1 MKFYQ
6 LTTLSLCIVLMTS
19 QLAHGQGQPKLKDV
33 RGVTLPENIVILSD
47 FSETKGLHKI
57 GEAHAKARGVT
68 YFSAMNAMNSR
79 AKRKLLEEAS
89 IRGASHVW
97 ITQRMPYGGFEK
109 FFSYQAN
116 LYQSPENKLTE
127 ADVRK
132 ALQNGTYTHRK
143 TISSNRNAFKSK
155 SRFVSSDNV
164 LTLHAGSEI
173 YSNEK
178 GVFVTISYPKGTK
191 VIKTDYQIIGIHENI
206 LVLVEEIKAD
216 KRYAAHQ
223 LWGK

>member
-6 LTTLSLCIVLMTS
+6 ITSLSFCIILSLS
-19 QLAHGQGQPKLKDV
+19 QLAQGQSQPTLDDV
-33 RGVTLPENIVILSD
+33 RGVTTPKDIVILSD
-47 FSETKGLHKI
+47 FSETKDLHKL
-57 GEAHAKARGVT
+57 GEAHSKARGVT

-97 ITQRMPYGGFEK
+97 ITQRMPYGGIQK

-116 LYQSPENKLTE
+116 LYQSDENTLTE

-132 ALQNGTYTHRK
+132 ALENNTFTHRK

-155 SRFVSSDNV
+155 TRFISSDKV

-173 YSNEK
+173 FSNEK
-178 GVFVTISYPKGTK
+178 GVFVTITYPKGTK
-191 VIKTDYQIIGIHENI
+191 VFRTDYQIVGIHKNI
-206 LVLVEEIKAD
+206 IVLVEEIKAD